1 MKTYKLMLYAAVCS
15 VLIFSA
21 CSRYGND
28 LSYVE
33 YGKINVQLTDAP
45 FPYDYVSE
53 ANITIFKIDAR
64 LESDSNDAEEESNF
78 ITLFEGELSVN
89 FLELTNGKTLPLEEA
104 EVPVGSYNMV
114 RVYVSE
120 GNVLLTDGQVI
131 NLKVPSGEQTGIKI
145 LIKPALEVVTNL
157 SSDLLLDFDISRSF
171 IPLGN
176 TNSVDG
182 VTGFNFKPVIRA
194 SNLSYAGTLSG
205 SVITTVEEETT
216 AIEGAQIN
224 VFSKGELVTTTF
236 TDAFGNYTVLGL
248 DEGDYDIMIEAM
260 GYTSETIENVTIVAA
275 NEIDLDF
282 ELVAN

>member
-1 MKTYKLMLYAAVCS
+1 MLYAAVCS

-21 CSRYGND
+21 CSRYGNE

-53 ANITIFKIDAR
+53 ANVTIFKIDAR
-64 LESDSNDAEEESNF
+64 LGSETSDADEESNF
-78 ITLFEGELSVN
+78 ITLFEGELNVN
-89 FLELTNGKTLPLEEA
+89 FLELTNGKILPLEEA

-114 RVYVSE
+114 RVYVS
-120 GNVLLTDGQVI
+120 GGSVLLTDGQVF
-131 NLKVPSGEQTGIKI
+131 NLDIPSGEQTGIKI
-145 LIKPALEVVTNL
+145 LIKPSIEVVTNL

-176 TNSVDG
+176 TNSIDG
-182 VTGFNFKPVIRA
+182 ITGFNFKPVIRA

-205 SVITTVEEETT
+205 SVITTIEAVATP
-216 AIEGAQIN
+216 IEGAQIN
-224 VFSKGELVTTTF
+224 VFSGGDLVTTTF
-236 TDAFGNYTVLGL
+236 TDASGNYTVLGL
-248 DEGDYDIMIEAM
+248 DQGDYNIMTEAM
-260 GYTSETIENVTIVAA
+260 GYNSETIENVTIVAG